1 MPTVRVRHLL
11 SPAILAVAVS
21 LAPAQEQPKKLSV
34 VQMEDFLKGAK
45 VVDIKGLS
53 TGVTNSQRADLS
65 DGVLSHRAHVQSIDE
80 AKSVFQ
86 GANGSELNFR
96 DTWKFNVAGY
106 KLAQLLG
113 IDDMVPPSIER
124 SVAGKTSSVTWWI
137 DNSMMEIDRQK
148 KKVPIPDKDKW
159 NREMH
164 VVRVFDQLIY
174 NTDRNLQ
181 NLMIDKDFNIWMID
195 HTRAF
200 RMYAQLKEKKDLQMC
215 DRTLLARLRSLKSEE
230 LQTLKPYLN
239 EPEIKGLLA
248 RRDKIVQLFDQLIK
262 EKGEVAVLYDR
273 PSR

>member
-34 VQMEDFLKGAK
+34 VQMEEFLKGAK